1 MIDMRL
7 IQKPDGLYR
16 VCIVCGA
23 EFRIES
29 TAKTTEQVYKNGERR
44 VRSVE
49 FGDRHPRNLMQVQCG
64 ACPIK
69 GGQEIG
75 QALTIKHRD
84 PRADLR
90 RNGLESWRDYGG

>member
-29 TAKTTEQVYKNGERR
+29 TANTTEQVYKNGERR

-64 ACPIK
+64 ACPPQSGTEHDVAS
-69 GGQEIG
+69 GG
-75 QALTIKHRD
+75 KRD
-84 PRADLR
+84 ARASLR
-90 RNGLESWRDYGG
+90 RDGLESWRDYSG